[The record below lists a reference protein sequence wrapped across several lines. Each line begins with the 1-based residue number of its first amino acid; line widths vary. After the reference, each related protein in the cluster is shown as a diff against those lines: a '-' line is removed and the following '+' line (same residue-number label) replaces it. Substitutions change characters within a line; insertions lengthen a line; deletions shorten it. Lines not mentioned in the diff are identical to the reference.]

1 MIVLFFLQLFAIY
14 LKCVICYSQR
24 CCRVQDPSVID
35 TEWTLT
41 LSLQLRFTFSR
52 DQIKEEK
59 EEHEVVREQL
69 DNLDDLSVSKS
80 TGRENEEVLVETEVG
95 AKEEKEAD

>member
-1 MIVLFFLQLFAIY
+1 M
-14 LKCVICYSQR
+14 
-24 CCRVQDPSVID
+24 
-35 TEWTLT
+35 

-59 EEHEVVREQL
+59 EEREVVWEQL

-80 TGRENEEVLVETEVG
+80 TGRENERVLVETEVG
-95 AKEEKEAD
+95 AKEEIEAD